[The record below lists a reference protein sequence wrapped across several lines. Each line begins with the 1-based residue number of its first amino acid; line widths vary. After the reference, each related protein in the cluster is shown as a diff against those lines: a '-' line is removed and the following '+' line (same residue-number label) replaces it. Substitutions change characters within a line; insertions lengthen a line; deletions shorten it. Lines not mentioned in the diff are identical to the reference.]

1 MDRQDIRPRHQ
12 QIAAD
17 LRAQI
22 MAGELAA
29 GSQLPSTQH
38 LVHRYAAANATI
50 QRALSA
56 LKREGFIY
64 SQVGKGVY
72 VRDKQPFVVDV
83 AAYLPPGSG
92 YAYKLLEVAEVRPP
106 AEVGA
111 ALGLADDAK
120 VILRRRLL
128 SHDGEPVE
136 LSLSY
141 YPAQI
146 AADTPLARR
155 SRMRGGAPEVLAGLG
170 YPQRDFVDRLSARLP
185 TAEEFEVLGLS
196 DDVPVLRQF
205 RVVYSDEK
213 RPVEVSILVK
223 GAHLYELQ
231 YHQEIP
237 IHGITRS
244 RN

>member
-1 MDRQDIRPRHQ
+1 VDKRDLRPRHQ

-29 GSQLPSTQH
+29 GSQLPSTQQ
-38 LVHRYAAANATI
+38 LVERYSAANATI

-56 LKREGFIY
+56 LKREGFVY
-64 SQVGKGVY
+64 SEVGKGVY

-83 AAYLPPGSG
+83 AVYFPAGAG
-92 YAYKLLEVAEVRPP
+92 YTYSLLEVVEVRPP

-111 ALGLADDAK
+111 ALGLAHGAK
-120 VILRRRLL
+120 AILRRRLL
-128 SHDGEPVE
+128 SRDGEPLE

-141 YPAQI
+141 YPAPI
-146 AADTPLARR
+146 ASGTPLAKR
-155 SRMRGGAPEVLAGLG
+155 SRIPGGAPKILAELG

-185 TAEEFEVLGLS
+185 TVEEFEVLELL

-205 RVVYSDEK
+205 RVVYSDHEK
-213 RPVEVSILVK
+213 PVEVSILVK

-231 YHQEIP
+231 YRQEILGP
-237 IHGITRS
+237 VDD
-244 RN
+244 

>member
-1 MDRQDIRPRHQ
+1 
-12 QIAAD
+12 
-17 LRAQI
+17 

-38 LVHRYAAANATI
+38 LVRRYAAANATI

-56 LKREGFIY
+56 LKREGFVY
-64 SQVGKGVY
+64 GQAGRGVY

-83 AAYLPPGSG
+83 AAYLPPTSG
-92 YAYKLLEVAEVRPP
+92 YSYKLLEVAEVRPP
-106 AEVGA
+106 AEVSA
-111 ALGLADDAK
+111 ALGLTDGAK
-120 VILRRRLL
+120 AVVRRRLL
-128 SHDGEPVE
+128 SHDGEAVE
-136 LSLSY
+136 LSVSY

-155 SRMRGGAPEVLAGLG
+155 SRIPGGAPEALAQLG
-170 YPQRDFVDRLSARLP
+170 YPLRDFVDRLSARLP
-185 TAEEFEVLGLS
+185 TAEEFEALGLS

-231 YHQEIP
+231 YRQEIP
-237 IHGITRS
+237 PGNT
-244 RN
+244 